1 MRLCELV
8 AEIERFQPE
17 ADPSTVARMAM
28 LLALSNANLDELH
41 NRDEFERQYHEI
53 ENRIRASM
61 DQHAAVAEEL
71 DTLASSDPCEFSP
84 DHLWTLIRAIKVQS
98 QILSLYLDGI
108 PVTNP
113 K

>member
-8 AEIERFQPE
+8 AEIERFQPQ

-28 LLALSNANLDELH
+28 LLTLSNPDLSDLR
-41 NRDEFERQYHEI
+41 NRQEFERQYHDV
-53 ENRIRASM
+53 ENQIRASM
-61 DQHAAVAEEL
+61 DQHAAVADEL

-108 PVTNP
+108 PVTNQ

>member
-17 ADPSTVARMAM
+17 AEPSTVARMAM
-28 LLALSNANLDELH
+28 LLALSNVNLDELRR
-41 NRDEFERQYHEI
+41 RDEFERQYHEI

-98 QILSLYLDGI
+98 QILSLYLDGV
-108 PVTNP
+108 PVTNQ